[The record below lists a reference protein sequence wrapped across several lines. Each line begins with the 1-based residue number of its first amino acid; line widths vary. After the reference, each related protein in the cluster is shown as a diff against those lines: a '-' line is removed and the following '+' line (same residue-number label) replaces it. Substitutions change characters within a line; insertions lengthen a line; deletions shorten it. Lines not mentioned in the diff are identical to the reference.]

1 MDSTSLGDQSVF
13 FAVYVEHVEAP
24 RQDSPIATMRQYKTV
39 RQRQAIHA
47 DVEDIDVAAVAGG
60 P

>member
-1 MDSTSLGDQSVF
+1 MGDQGAF

-24 RQDSPIATMRQYKTV
+24 CQDSPIATTRQCKTA

-47 DVEDIDVAAVAGG
+47 DVEDIDVAVVAGG
-60 P
+60 A